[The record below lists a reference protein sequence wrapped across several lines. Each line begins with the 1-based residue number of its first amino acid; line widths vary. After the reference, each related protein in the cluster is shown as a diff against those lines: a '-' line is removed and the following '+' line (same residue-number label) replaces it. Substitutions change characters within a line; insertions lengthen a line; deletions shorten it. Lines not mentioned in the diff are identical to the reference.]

1 MMSDSDMESKSPEH
15 VPPPGHKAGE
25 SDQYRALFEQSA
37 DAILIIDGDT
47 FVDCNQATV
56 DMLRYRDREELLR
69 THPSELSPLT
79 QPDGRSSFEKANEM
93 IAMAFREGSHRF
105 EWDHKRAD
113 GEVFPVEVLL
123 TVLPQ
128 GDRTILHTVWRDIT
142 DRKRLEHQLLHSQK
156 MDAIGQLAGGI
167 AHDFNNL
174 LVAII
179 GNADLLADA
188 VSDKPELRDLAEQVR
203 LAGERAA
210 SLTRQLLAF
219 SRKQLL
225 QPKVFDLNAILV
237 DLEKFLGRLIGENIA
252 LVTRLHDGA
261 VKVKADPGQLE
272 QVVINLVTNARDAQ
286 DDGGAITIQTSVV
299 VIDELTDHTK
309 LGLEPGRYA
318 KLVVADGGRG
328 MSEEMAKQ
336 AFDPFFT
343 TKEVGQG
350 TGLGLSTVY
359 GIVKQSQGD
368 VILESVPDRGT
379 TITIYLPEIGADESA
394 VAQQSTETAASLGGH
409 ETILVAEDEPAVS
422 GLVARVL
429 RQHGYRV
436 LLASDGVE
444 AFARYKRHCEEI
456 DLVFTD
462 IIMPN
467 LCGPDLIRLLHNEGF
482 DPNVLFASGYMD
494 SEFDQVKAMDEEA
507 NLILKPF
514 SPDDLLRRI
523 RKALD
528 R

>member
-1 MMSDSDMESKSPEH
+1 MYDSDRKSKPPEH
-15 VPPPGHKAGE
+15 IPPVGVREAE
-25 SDQYRALFEQSA
+25 TDQYRALFEQSA

-56 DMLRYRDREELLR
+56 DMLRYGNKEELLR
-69 THPSELSPLT
+69 THPSELSPPT

-93 IAMAFREGSHRF
+93 IAIAFKEGSHRF

-123 TVLPQ
+123 TVVPQ

-142 DRKRLEHQLLHSQK
+142 DRKRLELQLLHSQK
-156 MDAIGQLAGGI
+156 MEAIGKLAGGI

-174 LVAII
+174 LVVII
-179 GNADLLADA
+179 GSAELLANA
-188 VSDKPELRDLAEQVR
+188 VSDKPALRDLADQVR
-203 LAGERAA
+203 HAGERAA
-210 SLTRQLLAF
+210 NLTRQLLAF

-225 QPKVFDLNAILV
+225 QPKVIDLNAILV
-237 DLEKFLGRLIGENIA
+237 DLEKLLGRLIGEDVV
-252 LVTRLHDGA
+252 LVTQLHDSA
-261 VKVKADPGQLE
+261 VKIKADPGQME
-272 QVVINLVTNARDAQ
+272 QVVINLVTNARDALV
-286 DDGGAITIQTSVV
+286 DGGTITLQTSMV
-299 VIDELTDHTK
+299 VIDEQANHLS
-309 LGLEPGRYA
+309 LGLEPGCYA
-318 KLVVADGGRG
+318 KLAVTDNGRG
-328 MSEEMAKQ
+328 MGEDVVKQ

-368 VILESVPDRGT
+368 VTLESVPDRGS
-379 TITIYLPEIGADESA
+379 TITIYLPEIAADDSA
-394 VAQQSTETAASLGGH
+394 VAQQPTETTVFLGGH

-422 GLVARVL
+422 ALVARVL
-429 RQHGYRV
+429 RQQGYRV
-436 LLASDGVE
+436 LIASDGVE
-444 AFARYKRHCEEI
+444 AFARYKKHCKEI

-462 IIMPN
+462 VVMPN
-467 LCGPDLIRLLHNEGF
+467 LCGPDLVRLLHNEGF

-494 SEFDQVKAMDEEA
+494 SEFDQVKAMGEED

-514 SPDDLLRRI
+514 SPGDLLRRV
-523 RKALD
+523 REALD